1 MSVRRGT
8 SLGFALLAMRGGQH
22 GVPDMQSVAHFEPVA
37 WWWARNQIGRALSE
51 RYKVP
56 KELPPELQTLVLR
69 VDAIEGNQLLSYSG
83 TRSDREQMIDARRVG
98 GIKAFPD
105 WFVLT

>member
-8 SLGFALLAMRGGQH
+8 SLGFALLAMRGGRQH

-37 WWWARNQIGRALSE
+37 WWWARNRIGRELSE

-56 KELPPELQTLVLR
+56 KELPPKLQTLVLR

-83 TRSDREQMIDARRVG
+83 TRSVVG

>member
-1 MSVRRGT
+1 MSQAQSFYESHSFYDGLTWSVVRQRI
-8 SLGFALLAMRGGQH
+8 GQ
-22 GVPDMQSVAHFEPVA
+22 GL
-37 WWWARNQIGRALSE
+37 RE
-51 RYKVP
+51 RYRVP
-56 KELPPELQTLVLR
+56 KELPPKLQTLVLR